1 MENEALAAAEKK
13 EAVHSQD
20 RDIWMGPDQ
29 VTVETAPRPPPV
41 QIAEEE
47 PKPRVSH
54 HLNLQFTNQ

>member
-1 MENEALAAAEKK
+1 MEHGALAGAEKR
-13 EAVHSQD
+13 EAAHSKD
-20 RDIWMGPDQ
+20 REIWMGPDQ

-41 QIAEEE
+41 LVEEE